1 MNRIIFKGDVL
12 TWKISDHP
20 KNTEFFDDMSGEKW
34 EDFLQ
39 SIRTSGIIEPVVL
52 TQAYVIV
59 SGHQRVRAA
68 RELGLKTVPA
78 IVKEYADDTAILKDL
93 LETNLRQRGTICTS
107 NLKSAKI
114 AKTLEEIY
122 KTDGESGN
130 PKTQQELAEKLGISL
145 RSLQYIKALEK
156 IPPELKSLLD
166 DGKVTP
172 TTAIKIIGNLSSD
185 EQSQVI
191 RMLQSTEQKKVTSNA
206 IMNYVAQL
214 RDKDLEIARLKAA
227 LGKSQED
234 NTQSKDYA
242 SNQFLK
248 LTINYFN
255 AIAPIFEKYDICD
268 LLNTEIIPEA
278 RAREIQIPI
287 STLLS
292 IIEKSQKRIGELLFE
307 Y

>member
-1 MNRIIFKGDVL
+1 MNKIIFKGNVPTDQ
-12 TWKISDHP
+12 IRGHP
-20 KNTEFFDDMSGEKW
+20 KNSDFFDDMVGEKW
-34 EDFLQ
+34 QDFLQ
-39 SIRTSGIIEPVVL
+39 SIKTSGIIEPVVI
-52 TQAYVIV
+52 TQDYIVV

-68 RELGLKTVPA
+68 KELNLKTVPA
-78 IVKEYADDTAILKDL
+78 IIKEYKDEIAVLKDL

-122 KTDGESGN
+122 KSDGEESD

-145 RSLQYIKALEK
+145 RNLQYIKTLEK

-172 TTAIKIIGNLSSD
+172 TTAIKIIGNLSPD

-191 RMLQSTEQKKVTSNA
+191 KMLQSTKQKKVTSNA
-206 IMNYVAQL
+206 ITNYVNQL

-234 NTQSKDYA
+234 NTQSKVYA
-242 SNQFLK
+242 SKQFLK
-248 LTINYFN
+248 LTIDYFN
-255 AIAPIFEKYDICD
+255 AIAPMLEQYDIND
-268 LLNTEIIPEA
+268 LLNTEILPEA
-278 RAREIQIPI
+278 KAREVQVPI

-292 IIEKSQKRIGELLFE
+292 IIENVSKRIGELLFE